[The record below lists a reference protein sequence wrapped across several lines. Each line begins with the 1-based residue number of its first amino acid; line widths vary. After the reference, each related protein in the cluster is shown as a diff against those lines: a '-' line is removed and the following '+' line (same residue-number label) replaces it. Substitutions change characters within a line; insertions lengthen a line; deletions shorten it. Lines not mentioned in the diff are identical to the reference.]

1 MDNYT
6 VNEVEKIIQ
15 ENLLTNDVLTSII
28 ESSIRRIEIFNDKE
42 GIEILNFLKNDKKIS
57 LNIKNDIDKFLNNY
71 QNNLSYISDSYSTS
85 ESKSYLFYLIVGILF
100 TILGIILL
108 FLDFN

>member
-42 GIEILNFLKNDKKIS
+42 GIEILYNPNQIQF
-57 LNIKNDIDKFLNNY
+57 
-71 QNNLSYISDSYSTS
+71 
-85 ESKSYLFYLIVGILF
+85 
-100 TILGIILL
+100 
-108 FLDFN
+108 